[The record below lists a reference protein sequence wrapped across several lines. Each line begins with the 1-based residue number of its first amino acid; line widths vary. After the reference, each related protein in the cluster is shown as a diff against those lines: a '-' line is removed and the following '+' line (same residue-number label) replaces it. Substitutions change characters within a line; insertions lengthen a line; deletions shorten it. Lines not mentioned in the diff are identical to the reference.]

1 MRMALRI
8 MKKSTFS
15 TPRRLSFF
23 RKSSEASNNGS
34 EYSDSEVRVPS
45 KVHQLTKEQITE
57 FRDTFLLFDQDGDG
71 TITTKELGHVMRSL
85 GQNPTD
91 AELHDM
97 ISLVDNDGNGS
108 IDFDEFLHL
117 VAKRLQEAD
126 IETGLVEAFRLFDKD
141 GNGFLTANELQSVV
155 ATSGE
160 ILTDAEVDIL
170 MNEADVNNDGKIN
183 YKEFVKLM
191 TGK

>member
-1 MRMALRI
+1 MAMNLVKRNT
-8 MKKSTFS
+8 TFS
-15 TPRRLSFF
+15 SSRRLSFF

-34 EYSDSEVRVPS
+34 EYSDSDIRVPS

-57 FRDTFLLFDQDGDG
+57 FKETFLLFDHDGDG

-91 AELHDM
+91 AEIHDM
-97 ISLVDNDGNGS
+97 ISLVDSDGNGS
-108 IDFDEFLHL
+108 IDFNEFLHL

-141 GNGFLTANELQSVV
+141 GNGYLTANELQSVV

-160 ILTDAEVDIL
+160 ILTDAEVNML
-170 MNEADVNNDGKIN
+170 MSEADVNNDGKVN

>member
-1 MRMALRI
+1 
-8 MKKSTFS
+8 F
-15 TPRRLSFF
+15 
-23 RKSSEASNNGS
+23 
-34 EYSDSEVRVPS
+34 
-45 KVHQLTKEQITE
+45 KE
-57 FRDTFLLFDQDGDG
+57 TFLLFDSDGDG
-71 TITTKELGHVMRSL
+71 TITTKELGTVMRSL

-91 AELHDM
+91 ADIHDM
-97 ISLVDNDGNGS
+97 VALVDSDGNGS

-160 ILTDAEVDIL
+160 SLTTEEVDML
-170 MNEADVNNDGKIN
+170 MNEADVNNDGKVN

-191 TGK
+191 TGN

>member
-1 MRMALRI
+1 MAMNLVKRNT
-8 MKKSTFS
+8 TFS
-15 TPRRLSFF
+15 SSRRLSFF

-34 EYSDSEVRVPS
+34 EYSDSDIRVPS

-57 FRDTFLLFDQDGDG
+57 FKETFLLFDHDGDG

-91 AELHDM
+91 AEIHDM
-97 ISLVDNDGNGS
+97 ISLVDSDGNGS
-108 IDFDEFLHL
+108 VDFNEFLHL

-141 GNGFLTANELQSVV
+141 GNGYLTANELQSVV

-160 ILTDAEVDIL
+160 ILTDAEVNML
-170 MNEADVNNDGKIN
+170 MSEADVNNDGKVN

>member
-1 MRMALRI
+1 MAMGI

-15 TPRRLSFF
+15 APRRLSFF
-23 RKSSEASNNGS
+23 RMPLETSNIGS
-34 EYSDSEVRVPS
+34 EYSDPDIHVSS

-57 FRDTFLLFDQDGDG
+57 FKETFLLFDSDGDG
-71 TITTKELGHVMRSL
+71 TITTKELGTVMRSL

-91 AELHDM
+91 ADLHDM
-97 ISLVDNDGNGS
+97 VALVDSDGNGS

-160 ILTDAEVDIL
+160 SLTTEEVDML
-170 MNEADVNNDGKIN
+170 MNEADVNND
-183 YKEFVKLM
+183 EFVKLM
-191 TGK
+191 TGN

>member
-1 MRMALRI
+1 
-8 MKKSTFS
+8 
-15 TPRRLSFF
+15 
-23 RKSSEASNNGS
+23 
-34 EYSDSEVRVPS
+34 
-45 KVHQLTKEQITE
+45 
-57 FRDTFLLFDQDGDG
+57 
-71 TITTKELGHVMRSL
+71 MRSL

-91 AELHDM
+91 ADIHDM
-97 ISLVDNDGNGS
+97 VALVDSDGNGS

-160 ILTDAEVDIL
+160 SLTTEEVDML
-170 MNEADVNNDGKIN
+170 MNEADVNNDGKVN
-183 YKEFVKLM
+183 YKGM
-191 TGK
+191 TL

>member
-1 MRMALRI
+1 M
-8 MKKSTFS
+8 
-15 TPRRLSFF
+15 
-23 RKSSEASNNGS
+23 
-34 EYSDSEVRVPS
+34 
-45 KVHQLTKEQITE
+45 VHQLTKEQITE
-57 FRDTFLLFDQDGDG
+57 FKETFLLFDSDGDG
-71 TITTKELGHVMRSL
+71 TITTKELGTVMRSL

-91 AELHDM
+91 ADLHDM
-97 ISLVDNDGNGS
+97 VALVDSDGNGS

-160 ILTDAEVDIL
+160 SLTTEEVDML
-170 MNEADVNNDGKIN
+170 MNEADVNNDGKVN

-191 TGK
+191 TGN